1 MTPPQET
8 AWDAD
13 HVYELQDAPPSYLEL
28 LSSLERRISVSGTM
42 TQPSRCDS
50 HLGLVS
56 VKGFLSRA
64 LFEAMCCYPQLRTR
78 LISMQDCMLP
88 ILVDHPELFLTV
100 YMTRQNSP
108 MEDDC
113 EGPETKSPDN
123 TSGSPSR
130 RSGRLFEPTPQRAAQ
145 RARLLSPY
153 PETPTQTPTL
163 SNDVPIGAVSSKK
176 LIQGLQAVQDKMKD
190 GVVVQ
195 SRFGTPVEGEPV
207 RERMSRSAALNRQ
220 WEDSSPSQSEEDPA
234 EALKKRVCRAK
245 DRVKDWNDGAGDEP
259 ADTEM
264 EDQPPSDHEHED
276 QRFSDSEARRHS
288 QSDKGKGREIVVG
301 EDARKAE
308 EEKRRRDSAWKS
320 RQGSLADPPGPAGSK
335 DN

>member
-1 MTPPQET
+1 
-8 AWDAD
+8 
-13 HVYELQDAPPSYLEL
+13 
-28 LSSLERRISVSGTM
+28 
-42 TQPSRCDS
+42 
-50 HLGLVS
+50 
-56 VKGFLSRA
+56 
-64 LFEAMCCYPQLRTR
+64 
-78 LISMQDCMLP
+78 
-88 ILVDHPELFLTV
+88 
-100 YMTRQNSP
+100 
-108 MEDDC
+108 
-113 EGPETKSPDN
+113 
-123 TSGSPSR
+123 
-130 RSGRLFEPTPQRAAQ
+130 
-145 RARLLSPY
+145 
-153 PETPTQTPTL
+153 
-163 SNDVPIGAVSSKK
+163 
-176 LIQGLQAVQDKMKD
+176 
-190 GVVVQ
+190 
-195 SRFGTPVEGEPV
+195 
-207 RERMSRSAALNRQ
+207 MSRSAALNRQ

-264 EDQPPSDHEHED
+264 GMYLLLSSAPTHSSTWILLLTNSLTEDQPPSDHEHED